1 MLNLFKPNTLNELM
15 VKEFPPQRWLVEKL
29 IPREG
34 LTILSARPSAYKT
47 WLMLESAIAIANGR
61 PLFNHF
67 ETEQTGVLIIDE
79 ESNENVLQERFRCLN
94 ADDSLPIYYMSRA
107 ERLMDESYSREIIS
121 FCQSKGIGIVMF
133 DSLVRLHH
141 KNENDS
147 GEMSIILNHFK
158 RIADAGIACLILCHH
173 RKSGAGYSSAGE
185 SIRGSGDLLA
195 SVDVHLALNRKGT
208 SNIVEII
215 QSKNRYCEELQP
227 FSVTVSNKDGKTS
240 FQYNGNVTE
249 AKDEKDSQLR
259 DEILAYLADNPGINK
274 SNLERALRERADD
287 KKPSQN
293 RIESAV
299 QTLAELGI
307 IRAESGKYK
316 NSTCLYVNEE
326 EE

>member
-1 MLNLFKPNTLNELM
+1 MLKLFNPNHLNELIT
-15 VKEFPPQRWLVEKL
+15 KEFPPQRWLVDSL
-29 IPREG
+29 IPRGG

-47 WLMLESAIAIANGR
+47 WLMLESAISIANGK
-61 PLFNHF
+61 PLFDHF
-67 ETEQTGVLIIDE
+67 KTEKTGVLIIDE
-79 ESNENVLQERFRCLN
+79 ESTENTLQERFKCLDVD
-94 ADDSLPIYYMSRA
+94 DDSLIYYSSRA

-158 RIADAGIACLILCHH
+158 RIADAGISCLILCHN
-173 RKSGAGYSSAGE
+173 RKSGAGYGSVGE

-195 SVDVHLALNRKGT
+195 SVDVHLALNRSGT
-208 SNIVEII
+208 SNIVEVI
-215 QSKNRYCEELQP
+215 QSKNRYREELHP
-227 FSVTVSNKDGKTS
+227 FTVTVSKENGKTS
-240 FQYNGNVTE
+240 FQYNGDIIETKE
-249 AKDEKDSQLR
+249 EREDKLR
-259 DEILAYLADNPGINK
+259 DEVLAYITSNPGINK
-274 SNLERALRERADD
+274 SGLETALRERADN

-299 QTLAELGI
+299 QTLTELGI
-307 IRAESGKYK
+307 IRTESGRK

-326 EE
+326 EQ